1 MNNYSQTSI
10 EKKAKN
16 GAFKYLKYFVQVL
29 AAIFVLFIMDILNT
43 DVSTGNRIIFGFIS
57 FVYITAGILLSN
69 IKFDSTY
76 LNSHTFLS
84 TVGIFGFFGIY
95 YFKEFL
101 I

>member
-1 MNNYSQTSI
+1 MI
-10 EKKAKN
+10 KN
-16 GAFKYLKYFVQVL
+16 RHISTGKRTKNEVHKYLKYAMQVM

-57 FVYITAGILLSN
+57 FIYITAGILLSN